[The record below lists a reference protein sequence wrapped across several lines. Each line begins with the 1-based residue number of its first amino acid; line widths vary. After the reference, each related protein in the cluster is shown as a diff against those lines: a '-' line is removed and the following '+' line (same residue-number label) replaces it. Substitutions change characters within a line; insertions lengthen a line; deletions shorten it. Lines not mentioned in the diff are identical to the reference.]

1 MKKTKSLKTNIS
13 ASLFF
18 FVIHGFG
25 VSRFFFVGYIDIV
38 TSREKKEEEI
48 RKQEKED
55 IFSLRKKLKQTGNHQ
70 KRIRKEKKLEIEQI
84 NKKIFEINNNH

>member
-1 MKKTKSLKTNIS
+1 
-13 ASLFF
+13 
-18 FVIHGFG
+18 
-25 VSRFFFVGYIDIV
+25 VGYIDIV